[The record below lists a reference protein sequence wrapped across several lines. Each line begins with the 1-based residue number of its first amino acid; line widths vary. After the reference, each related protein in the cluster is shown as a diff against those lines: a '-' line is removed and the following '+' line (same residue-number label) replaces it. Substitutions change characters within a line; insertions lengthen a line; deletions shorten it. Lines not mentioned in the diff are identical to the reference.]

1 MTRPIASWMA
11 RAHAE
16 ELIRDL
22 AAATHIACQ
31 QMTTPT
37 LEMLSGSVN
46 RASSLP
52 TRPGWEHK
60 AAAHAEI
67 FGLLGELAGNPASG
81 TPRGG
86 ADAIRDLLRV
96 VGPASNGMIIGS
108 RRRLLVHLRAR
119 NADAAEQEMEA
130 HLGTLCFM
138 WRLAR
143 PSITRRAAE
152 EAATSRQPR

>member
-1 MTRPIASWMA
+1 VIRQ
-11 RAHAE
+11 HAFATEPCKHREAPE
-16 ELIRDL
+16 ELIRAL

-31 QMTTPT
+31 QMTAPT
-37 LEMLSGSVN
+37 LEVLSGSVD

-67 FGLLGELAGNPASG
+67 FALLGNIAGNRAAAMPA
-81 TPRGG
+81 GG
-86 ADAIRDLLRV
+86 AGAIRELLRA
-96 VGPASNGMIIGS
+96 VGPAANGMIIGS
-108 RRRLLVHLRAR
+108 RRRLLGHLRAR
-119 NADAAEQEMEA
+119 NADAAEWEVET

-143 PSITRRAAE
+143 PPIGRRLAE
-152 EAATSRQPR
+152 ETARS